1 MRQFGNIC
9 SDTAT
14 HHYPRNMSL
23 GSFSHVDAF
32 HDDQSARHD
41 EQILGTSV
49 SGGVDEHDTPCLIMN
64 SQMRLCCYSFELN

>member
-9 SDTAT
+9 SDTA
-14 HHYPRNMSL
+14 MSL
-23 GSFSHVDAF
+23 GSFSHVDHVDAF